1 MPRHLPKLIEKSPI
15 GAATSIRQGLISDR
29 SYKYINTEFFKMQGK
44 NYGKEKNKALL
55 LDETH

>member
-1 MPRHLPKLIEKSPI
+1 M
-15 GAATSIRQGLISDR
+15 DR